1 MEFERRMQKK
11 LILKILNNFGNKIET
26 EIYNQINGEIIDKII
41 FSVTNWTLISA
52 VKNSSD
58 LRLTVKEECEEKCS

>member
-1 MEFERRMQKK
+1 MECERRMQKK
-11 LILKILNNFGNKIET
+11 LILKILCNFGNKVET
-26 EIYNQINGEIIDKII
+26 ELYNQINSEILDKTIY
-41 FSVTNWTLISA
+41 SVTNWGLISA

>member
-11 LILKILNNFGNKIET
+11 LILKILYKFCNKVET
-26 EIYNQINGEIIDKII
+26 ELYKQINSEIIDKTI
-41 FSVTNWTLISA
+41 FSVTNWGLISA

-58 LRLTVKEECEEKCS
+58 LRLAVKDGCEEKCS

>member
-1 MEFERRMQKK
+1 MQKK
-11 LILKILNNFGNKIET
+11 LILKILCNFGNKVET
-26 EIYNQINGEIIDKII
+26 ELYNQINSEILDKTIY
-41 FSVTNWTLISA
+41 SVTNWGLISA

>member
-26 EIYNQINGEIIDKII
+26 EIYNQINGEIIDKTIY
-41 FSVTNWTLISA
+41 SVTNWGLISA